1 MKVNDEPKKWTDA
14 NGAMNVIT
22 LIPKN
27 KNMTKSAVLPRNS
40 PSSSKRQYLTKK
52 YIWNRK
58 SIENVPKNRYVVIN
72 RHTCP

>member
-40 PSSSKRQYLTKK
+40 PSSSKRQYLTMF
-52 YIWNRK
+52 RK
-58 SIENVPKNRYVVIN
+58 TDTWLLTATLVPERISGRN
-72 RHTCP
+72 